1 MSLEY
6 KSFADRLNHCL
17 DETDAPTAIRERS
30 NILSKL
36 IDIPKQQAWAIL
48 EAREMPDDQL
58 LEKIA
63 NEFEVTVPWLKEG
76 K

>member
-6 KSFADRLNHCL
+6 KSFADRLNHCF
-17 DETDAPTAIRERS
+17 DETDAPITVRERS
-30 NILSKL
+30 VLLSKL
-36 IDIPKQQAWAIL
+36 VDIPKQQAWAIL
-48 EAREMPDDQL
+48 EAREMPDNEL

-63 NEFEVTVPWLKEG
+63 KEFEVTVSWLKEG